1 MKKIDLLN
9 YEEQENLRIVEHLEM
24 HNLPESIQRML
35 SLAST
40 PEEQD
45 ILLMATLAAASA
57 CMPNLYFRYGP
68 TGKKYYA
75 NLQCFILAASASGK
89 GIANQALEMVRV
101 VDEKYPLL
109 IAGDSTLAA
118 WYKALEQRNGCGYM
132 HESEGSVVTDIW
144 RTAAANYNTALRK
157 AAEHEPISRN
167 RCNGASEIKN
177 PRLSMLLT
185 GTFNQYKALV
195 PSVENGYFS
204 RLLSVVVRETHPF
217 DKKYVSACGS
227 QSVVPK
233 QVGQQVLRM
242 YKQLLEGGEREWSL
256 TEGQKKRLGEHLET
270 KYATLIE
277 LLGDNFHSAVVR
289 MAVQIERIAMILS
302 AIRSESKGERQKIK
316 EGMSEWGL
324 VGATLP
330 AAPAVRTAKPRQF
343 SIEATDKVI
352 FCLDEDYQTAEM
364 IGNKLLLHMAAAYRM
379 IEGDKQELVPEIK
392 PLDQRK
398 VLFEQLKA
406 EYNHRDLAEEAER
419 NGISKRTAER
429 WNLAWIEN
437 GLVVK
442 TNYGEYRKVS

>member
-24 HNLPESIQRML
+24 HNLPEPIQRML
-35 SLAST
+35 SLASM

-118 WYKALEQRNGCGYM
+118 WYKALEQRKGCGYM

-242 YKQLLEGGEREWSL
+242 YEQLLEGGEREWSL
-256 TEGQKKRLGEHLET
+256 TEGQKMRLGEHLET

-316 EGMSEWGL
+316 EGMSEFNSD
-324 VGATLP
+324 ATN
-330 AAPAVRTAKPRQF
+330 
-343 SIEATDKVI
+343 KVI